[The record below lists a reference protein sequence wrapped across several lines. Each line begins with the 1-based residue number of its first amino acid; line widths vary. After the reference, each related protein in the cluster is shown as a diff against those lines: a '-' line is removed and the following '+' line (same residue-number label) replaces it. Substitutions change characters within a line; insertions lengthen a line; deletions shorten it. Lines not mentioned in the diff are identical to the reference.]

1 MKTRKRAIFKLSFF
15 IIILLFVFTAV
26 GIFLMIDR
34 SFEPQSSGKATIQED
49 LTSGI
54 DLVQRDRSREIHDA
68 LPSNAEKLDW
78 TLIEGIDI
86 WAQEFMTERG
96 PFYGLYEGVPI
107 SITYFSTEEHMLN
120 VPWFK
125 RDPNDSGDLLRQMM
139 YESVAPLDMSVDHF
153 DVVFTTNTRTGLPDP
168 HWEITAWRVSHSDH
182 VSISQGQNPS
192 IEIGSYPTSPSALPE
207 DATMST
213 EPLLGLGQH
222 WWTPENHPNGPFW
235 VTICNLEAK
244 HEVVG
249 VVYMYSEADM
259 DRSADGTLE
268 FLDIPLKYT
277 PTHMHFILS
286 PSGWHGFETNHW
298 DLRVQFIRHETHMS
312 DWRFHPASFERCNS
326 ATTKD

>member
-1 MKTRKRAIFKLSFF
+1 MFVLTVVAIFLS
-15 IIILLFVFTAV
+15 V
-26 GIFLMIDR
+26 GR
-34 SFEPQSSGKATIQED
+34 SFESKSSEKVPVQED
-49 LTSGI
+49 VAPRI
-54 DLVQRDRSREIHDA
+54 DLVQRDRSREIHDN

-78 TLIEGIDI
+78 ELIEGIDL

-96 PFYGLYEGVPI
+96 PFYGLYKGVPI

-125 RDPNDSGDLLRQMM
+125 RDPSDSGELLRQMM

-153 DVVFTTNTRTGLPDP
+153 DVAFTTNARPGLTDP
-168 HWEITAWRVSHSDH
+168 HWEITAWRVSHDDH
-182 VSISQGQNPS
+182 VSISKGQNPS
-192 IEIGSYPTSPSALPE
+192 IEIRSYPTSPLNLPKE
-207 DATMST
+207 ATMST

-222 WWTPENHPNGPFW
+222 WWAPDDHPNGPFW

-249 VVYMYSEADM
+249 VVYMYSDADM
-259 DRSADGTLE
+259 KHSSDATLE

-286 PSGWHGFETNHW
+286 PSGWHGFESNHW
-298 DLRVQFIRHETHMS
+298 DLRVQFISHETHMS

-326 ATTKD
+326 TDTRD